1 MVTWLCIYVCNYHRF
16 LIFSPKIV
24 SLPYL
29 WWSQLQTYKDI
40 LNTNNTLL
48 PFNLYSCVSPWAP
61 DHARQAWLQKHP
73 KRRRHHSIADLRA
86 RPFCHICCVQIIQG
100 ATSHQENS
108 VLMLSYN
115 SMWFF
120 GLNLNPHCS
129 KRRGRKNASQLCTA
143 ERTGIRIYTSYF
155 ASIYILYIDVY
166 IIHILYI
173 IQIDIYIYNA
183 SIHAR
188 IKCKRDQSTAPA
200 PAHPF
205 LFLFR

>member
-1 MVTWLCIYVCNYHRF
+1 MGPGSCQA
-16 LIFSPKIV
+16 
-24 SLPYL
+24 SL
-29 WWSQLQTYKDI
+29 
-40 LNTNNTLL
+40 
-48 PFNLYSCVSPWAP
+48 VA
-61 DHARQAWLQKHP
+61 KHP

-173 IQIDIYIYNA
+173 IQIDIYIYIMQVYMHALSA
-183 SIHAR
+183 SETNQLLQHQPIHFCSCFGR
-188 IKCKRDQSTAPA
+188 HTSCTCWLRRPV
-200 PAHPF
+200 PL
-205 LFLFR
+205 LFVRPKTL